1 MNKLVVLLLLSA
13 VIAGARHLDV
23 TTSTWSTRLSAAVA
37 GDTLHLADG
46 TYSIISPSQDGTLSA
61 PIVVQG
67 TSKTTTIIAGG
78 GEGFVWYPKHWV
90 WENIWFRGD
99 GGNDHLFHLKQNTK
113 GYLTWRNCHFSGV
126 ADKVV
131 KIDQG
136 DYNGPSIYFADYVL
150 MENCTVDVGGGG
162 LMNNDGSDFLTCR
175 GNYTYHY
182 VTGTGGPIYIY
193 FTKGGNAY
201 TVFENNIDNGG
212 VMIFSFGGGTMYT
225 PYYSKWRHDDE
236 TWGAVNTPKPG
247 TTGNYGYK
255 EVETYRSICR
265 NNIVIGASMS
275 AFASQA
281 TIDCEFYN
289 NTVIN
294 CVATLAKEF
303 QNGRATRLRLYNNL
317 TINGGDDLQL
327 AYGGYSDGDICIAE
341 HNKALG
347 TRTLSDI
354 FVSVNTSNYS
364 LSDWHLKSAAIATQ
378 IGTGIAPYDHPT
390 WPAYYSLL
398 GSGNYD
404 FYGAQHSNP
413 PILGA
418 TQLAGTGIEENAVSA
433 GDLSIVDVMPNPAT
447 PATAL
452 RLSLALDRPIVDI
465 LVCDV
470 RGKHV
475 RSLYYGPMEAGQRN
489 VAWDGRDHFN
499 RLMASGTYFFRVSLG
514 HDVLMKKFQLV
525 R

>member
-1 MNKLVVLLLLSA
+1 MKKALVLLLLSA
-13 VIAGARHLDV
+13 IIAGARHLDV

-46 TYSIISPSQDGTLSA
+46 TYSIISPSQDGTLNA

-67 TSKTTTIIAGG
+67 TSRTATILAGG

-99 GGNDHLFHLKQNTK
+99 GSNYHLFHVKGTAR

-126 ADKVV
+126 ADKAI
-131 KIDQG
+131 KIDHS
-136 DYNGPSIYFADYVL
+136 YYTGPQVVFPDYVL
-150 MENCTVDVGGGG
+150 MENCSQDLGYGGF
-162 LMNNDGSDFLTCR
+162 MNNDGSDFLTCR
-175 GNYTYHY
+175 GNYTYHHLS
-182 VTGTGGPIYIY
+182 GGGEVLHLY

-201 TVFENNIDNGG
+201 TVFENNIAVGG
-212 VMIFSFGGGTMYT
+212 AWIYSFGGGTMYSLWT
-225 PYYSKWRHDDE
+225 KWRHDEE
-236 TWGAVNTPKPG
+236 TWGATNTPKPG
-247 TTGNYGYK
+247 TTGNYDYK

-265 NNIVIGASMS
+265 NNIAINATIS
-275 AFASQA
+275 ALASQA

-289 NTVIN
+289 NTIIN
-294 CVATLAKEF
+294 CTGMLAKEF
-303 QNGRATRLRLYNNL
+303 QNGRATNLRVYNNL
-317 TINGGDDLQL
+317 TINGGDDL
-327 AYGGYSDGDICIAE
+327 YVSYDGYSDGIVCIAE

-354 FVSVNTSNYS
+354 FVSVNTTDYS
-364 LSDWHLKSAAIATQ
+364 QSDWHLKSSAIATQ
-378 IGTGIAPYDHPT
+378 IGTGIAPYAHPT

-413 PILGA
+413 PIIGA
-418 TQLAGTGIEENAVSA
+418 TQVAGTGIEESVASAANGVSV
-433 GDLSIVDVMPNPAT
+433 IDVTPNPANPT
-447 PATAL
+447 ATL

-465 LVCDV
+465 LVCDI

-475 RSLYYGPMEAGQRN
+475 RTLYYGPMESGQRN
-489 VAWDGRDHFN
+489 VAWDGRDHFS
-499 RLMASGTYFFRVSLG
+499 RRMASGTYFFRVSLG